1 MEGRKMKAALLY
13 EKYEKG
19 GAHKVKCLLC
29 PHHCILGDNQV
40 GICQVRQNLKG
51 ELYSLNYDRVATTHV
66 DPIEKKPLYHFLP
79 GSTSFSLATMG
90 CNLQC
95 VFCQNHSLSRVE
107 DSGYLSGESIAPG
120 QLVKTAIKNR
130 SQSISY
136 TYTEPTVFFE
146 LMLETAIL
154 AKESGIK
161 NVMVTN
167 GYMSG
172 QALEMIAPYMDAA
185 NVDLKAFTDDF
196 YKKYCKVR
204 LQPVMDTIKAMK
216 QKGIWVEITT
226 LLIPGLNSDQ
236 EELKRLIEFI
246 LSVDKTIPWHVSR
259 FYPQYK
265 LTDIPPTDPR
275 TIFTALET
283 AKEMGLQYLYAG
295 NISSEKW
302 ENTYCPQCNNLLI
315 ARQGY
320 FTRVLDLSNGKCGS
334 CGHPIPGVWE

>member
-1 MEGRKMKAALLY
+1 MKAALLY
-13 EKYEKG
+13 EKYEKA

-29 PHHCILGDNQV
+29 PHHCTLDDNQL

-95 VFCQNHSLSRVE
+95 VFCQNYSLSRVE
-107 DSGYLSGESIAPG
+107 DFGYLSGESIAPG

-146 LMLETAIL
+146 LMLETARL
-154 AKESGIK
+154 ARESGIK

-196 YKKYCKVR
+196 YKKYCQAR

-226 LLIPGLNSDQ
+226 LLIPGLNSGP
-236 EELKRLIEFI
+236 EELKQLIAFI

-265 LTDIPPTDPR
+265 LTDVPPTDPR
-275 TIFTALET
+275 TIFSILET

-302 ENTYCPQCNNLLI
+302 ENTYCPQCSNLLI
-315 ARQGY
+315 ERQGY